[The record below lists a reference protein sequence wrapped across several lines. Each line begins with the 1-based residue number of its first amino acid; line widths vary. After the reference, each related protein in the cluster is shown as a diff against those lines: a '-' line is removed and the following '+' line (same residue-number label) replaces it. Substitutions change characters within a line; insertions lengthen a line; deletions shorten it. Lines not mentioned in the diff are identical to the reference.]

1 MSQAAM
7 MAEEKVP
14 QAGVWQNVLVWVSAV
29 AVAALFLLAG
39 VWKMSDPIE
48 AGAKLA
54 QAKVPG
60 FLSEFGAVSFGIAET
75 FAAILILI
83 PKYRKVGAWLIGGM
97 LVAFMLWVGY
107 YYEALS
113 GQECSCF
120 PWIKRAVGPG
130 FFIGDGLMLLAAV
143 VAGWWTPLTREW
155 KMPAVLLTVLV
166 ALGVGNYAWA
176 LSKQTG
182 ATAPEQV
189 ALVDGSAYKL
199 REGRQLVYFFDPQC
213 MHCFHAAQ
221 SMAKLNFAGT
231 NTLAVPTEVKQ
242 FAGQFLKDTGFVAKV
257 TNDTEALKK
266 VFPFGDPPFLV
277 LIENGRQKAAINKFD
292 EPEFT
297 ERLVKSGFA
306 TLK

>member
-1 MSQAAM
+1 MRNRIRNMDHSMSQPWKTYVSWVGA
-7 MAEEKVP
+7 
-14 QAGVWQNVLVWVSAV
+14 VL
-29 AVAALFLLAG
+29 VAALFLLAG

-60 FLSEFGAVSFGIAET
+60 ALSEFGAVSFGIAET

-83 PKYRKVGAWLIGGM
+83 PRYRKLGAWLIGLM
-97 LVAFMLWVGY
+97 LVAFMVWVGY
-107 YYEALS
+107 FYEALR

-130 FFIGDGLMLLAAV
+130 FFVGDGLMLACAV
-143 VAGWWTPLTREW
+143 VAGYWDKWNLEW
-155 KMPAVLLTVLV
+155 KKPALLLAVLVV
-166 ALGVGNYAWA
+166 LGVGNYAWA

-182 ATAPEQV
+182 AVAPESVQ
-189 ALVDGSAYKL
+189 LVDGTTHKL
-199 REGRQLVYFFDPQC
+199 REGRQLIYFFDPQC

-221 SMAKLNFAGT
+221 AMSKLNFAGT
-231 NTLAVPTEVKQ
+231 QTIAVPTEVKQ
-242 FAGQFLKDTGFVAKV
+242 FAGQFLKDTKFDAKV
-257 TNDTEALKK
+257 TEETDKLKK

-277 LIENGRQKAAINKFD
+277 LVENGRQKAAINKFD

-297 ERLVKSGFA
+297 QRLVDSGFA
-306 TLK
+306 TLNK

>member
-7 MAEEKVP
+7 VVEARAGR
-14 QAGVWQNVLVWVSAV
+14 QAMWKTVAVWVSAV

-60 FLSEFGAVSFGIAET
+60 ALSEFGAVSFGIAET

-130 FFIGDGLMLLAAV
+130 FFVGDGLMLLAAV
-143 VAGWWTPLTREW
+143 VAGWWTPLAREW
-155 KMPAVLLTVLV
+155 KMPAALLAVLV
-166 ALGVGNYAWA
+166 AVGAGNYAWA
-176 LSKQTG
+176 VSKQTG
-182 ATAPEQV
+182 AVAPERV
-189 ALVDGSAYKL
+189 ALVDGSVHKL

-231 NTLAVPTEVKQ
+231 TTVAVPTEVKQ
-242 FAGQFLKDTGFVAKV
+242 FAAQFLKDTGFVAKV
-257 TNDTEALKK
+257 TNETETLKK

-292 EPEFT
+292 EPEFS